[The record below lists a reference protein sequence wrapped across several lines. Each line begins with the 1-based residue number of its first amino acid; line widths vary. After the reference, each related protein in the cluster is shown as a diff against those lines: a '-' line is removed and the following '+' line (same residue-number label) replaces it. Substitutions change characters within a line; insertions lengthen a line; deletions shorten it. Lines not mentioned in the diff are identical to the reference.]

1 MTRRTKIDGAVLT
14 LGEMAYVLNH
24 AGLSWAIIRWVF
36 GYTYNRSAQST
47 ARKTAEWGG
56 LPWINGRSP
65 SQSQREMLTGWTRSH
80 PEGRRV
86 THGRTLA
93 EIALSLIESGLIKI
107 VLDGNRTEGCRAYL
121 LRTMGCSWPTV
132 ARIMGRDRPNTV
144 IVIARKFGKRTPDL
158 PMTAVVVV
166 KSVTERG
173 KRIYEYGRTHENLTW
188 RKVAEAF
195 RMSESGVR
203 HSAEAYVTE
212 YNEQNP
218 GAPLPWPLWEPRKL
232 PGRTSYMQYPISGT
246 WGSTAKDLG
255 YAQPSSA
262 RDVALHW
269 WEGEG
274 KAEGWSWPPSL
285 EQATSEAA

>member
-107 VLDGNRTEGCRAYL
+107 VLDGGLPGLPAPDDGLLLAY
-121 LRTMGCSWPTV
+121 RRQDHGSRS
-132 ARIMGRDRPNTV
+132 AQHGHRDRSQVRQADP
-144 IVIARKFGKRTPDL
+144 GPPDD
-158 PMTAVVVV
+158 
-166 KSVTERG
+166 RG
-173 KRIYEYGRTHENLTW
+173 GR
-188 RKVAEAF
+188 RQ
-195 RMSESGVR
+195 VR
-203 HSAEAYVTE
+203 
-212 YNEQNP
+212 
-218 GAPLPWPLWEPRKL
+218 
-232 PGRTSYMQYPISGT
+232 
-246 WGSTAKDLG
+246 D
-255 YAQPSSA
+255 
-262 RDVALHW
+262 
-269 WEGEG
+269 
-274 KAEGWSWPPSL
+274 
-285 EQATSEAA
+285 